1 MCMCVCVCVCVCVV
15 ACSKMGER
23 MNARE
28 EKTVV
33 SEIRDGA
40 TVVGRSRTESE
51 SYLGPGV
58 SLALIFIFSVL
69 FLGLVMA
76 NFPDLDK

>member
-1 MCMCVCVCVCVCVV
+1 
-15 ACSKMGER
+15 MGEG

-33 SEIRDGA
+33 SEVRDEA
-40 TVVGRSRTESE
+40 VVVERSRTESE

-58 SLALIFIFSVL
+58 SLALIFLFSVL

-76 NFPDLDK
+76 NFPDLDE

>member
-1 MCMCVCVCVCVCVV
+1 
-15 ACSKMGER
+15 

-33 SEIRDGA
+33 SEVRDEA
-40 TVVGRSRTESE
+40 VVVERSRTESE

-58 SLALIFIFSVL
+58 SLALIFLFSVL

-76 NFPDLDK
+76 NFPDLDE